1 MGKTFFVREKSFY
14 RSMVRL
20 ALPAAFQSLLTLL
33 VLLVDNVMVSHYS
46 QESLAAVSQANS
58 VSTFVTAALTG
69 MGSGAVV
76 LISQYWGKKNKE
88 AVKRVCA
95 VVFSVCTVLALLLIS
110 AILVDIIFGAFVQ
123 LLLV

>member
-1 MGKTFFVREKSFY
+1 MKAPFLVKDRNFYKSIL
-14 RSMVRL
+14 RL

-46 QESLAAVSQANS
+46 AEALAAVSQANS

-76 LISQYWGKKNKE
+76 LISQYWGKKNQE
-88 AVKRVCA
+88 AVKRVC
-95 VVFSVCTVLALLLIS
+95 TV
-110 AILVDIIFGAFVQ
+110 AF
-123 LLLV
+123 